1 MRPTLCSSTSRTFF
15 SFTWQGTTRRIRGAH
30 DDESFY
36 IEDGVQRRQRQRQRQ
51 RQRRSRGNQRG
62 DGGGRFTHQKREHAT
77 QRGPNP
83 PHKRRES
90 NEGKKHHGGERVRLN
105 QGSQRALNEAQPGKQ
120 IQDGGN
126 VPTTMAFQSMGLSAQ
141 SMRAITEV
149 CKFTHATA
157 VQDQTLPHITR
168 GVDVLA
174 RAKTGSGKTVG
185 FTLPSIELL
194 MKNEVRKG
202 DVSVLI
208 VSPTRSWRVR
218 FTWKRTNC

>member
-15 SFTWQGTTRRIRGAH
+15 LLPGRARRVAFAEHTTTRVFTSRMESSGGRG
-30 DDESFY
+30 
-36 IEDGVQRRQRQRQRQ
+36 
-51 RQRRSRGNQRG
+51 RGRGRGRGGRGENQRG

-141 SMRAITEV
+141 SMRAITE
-149 CKFTHATA
+149 HAR
-157 VQDQTLPHITR
+157 D
-168 GVDVLA
+168 G
-174 RAKTGSGKTVG
+174 GSGPDVT
-185 FTLPSIELL
+185 SH
-194 MKNEVRKG
+194 NERRRR
-202 DVSVLI
+202 
-208 VSPTRSWRVR
+208 VSPSENGKRQNGWIYAPEHRVVDEE
-218 FTWKRTNC
+218 